1 MRNEHAETKRGWKP
15 GLVGTLA
22 GLAFAA
28 GTLLATGVAPA
39 KHATSFAAVKSEA
52 AASATPDR
60 VSPREAIADR
70 DTLDLQLD

>member
-1 MRNEHAETKRGWKP
+1 MRNEHAETKRGWKA
-15 GLVGTLA
+15 GLAGAMA

-52 AASATPDR
+52 SASATPGR
-60 VSPREAIADR
+60 VSPREAVAGR